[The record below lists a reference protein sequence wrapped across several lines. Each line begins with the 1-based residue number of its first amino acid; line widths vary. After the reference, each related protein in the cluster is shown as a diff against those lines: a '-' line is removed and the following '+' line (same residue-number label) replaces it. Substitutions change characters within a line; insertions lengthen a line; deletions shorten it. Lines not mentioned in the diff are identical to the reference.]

1 MTLAEWLHLGGTLV
15 TFLGAVGLGYD
26 LLTGYPNRNRAEI
39 VRIQLQNLKE
49 FKIRMEADYKKLG
62 APHTAADIKALIDN
76 LNTQFPTTDLDNEL
90 TKLTGNHEERSF
102 VYGWL
107 GFWGVTIGFL
117 AEFLLA
123 FIPFFKAHGW
133 LSWLY

>member
-1 MTLAEWLHLGGTLV
+1 MTLAEWLHLTGTLV
-15 TFLGAVGLGYD
+15 TFLGAIGLGYD

-39 VRIQLQNLKE
+39 VRTQLHNLKE
-49 FKIRMEADYKKLG
+49 FKVRMEAEYKKME
-62 APHTAADIKALIDN
+62 TSQNAAEIRALIDI
-76 LNTQFPTTDLDNEL
+76 LNGKFPTTDLENEL
-90 TKLTGNHEERSF
+90 SKLTGSHDEKSF

-117 AEFLLA
+117 IEFLLA